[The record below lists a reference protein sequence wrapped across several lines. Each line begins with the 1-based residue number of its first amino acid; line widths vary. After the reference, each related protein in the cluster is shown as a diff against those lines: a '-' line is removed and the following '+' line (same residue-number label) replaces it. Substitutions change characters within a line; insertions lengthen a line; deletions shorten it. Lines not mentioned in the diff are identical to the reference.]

1 MLCKLAVVI
10 AILVSCFMRII
21 IIIIIII
28 KIAALKD
35 DRVELEDDMHLLS
48 LLNSLNLQ

>member
-1 MLCKLAVVI
+1 MQ
-10 AILVSCFMRII
+10 VSCSYSYFSVLLYANYYNNNNN
-21 IIIIIII
+21 
-28 KIAALKD
+28 KNCKKD